1 MKIEIS
7 NGELLD
13 KVSIVKLKMEYIGD
27 TEKLKHLRKENN
39 VLVSH
44 MMELTESLGDKEAE
58 AKYLGLY
65 DQLYAVNEN
74 LWHLEDRIRDK
85 ERRNVFDQDF
95 IEIAR
100 SIYYVNDER
109 AKLKRQINE
118 LTQSSLYEVKS
129 YQEYQ

>member
-27 TEKLKHLRKENN
+27 TEKLKHLRKEDS

-65 DQLYAVNEN
+65 DQLYAVNEK